1 MDALVL
7 DAVLARPLDVS
18 AVAAGNA
25 EIAGTVQCTLYS
37 RLLVLR
43 GMPQL
48 PVLYSRLLV
57 LYCIL

>member
-25 EIAGTVQCTLYS
+25 EIAGTVQQ
-37 RLLVLR
+37 VA
-43 GMPQL
+43 GA
-48 PVLYSRLLV
+48 VLYTTV
-57 LYCIL
+57 

>member
-25 EIAGTVQCTLYS
+25 AIAGTVLYTVQQVAGAAGNAAIAGTVQCTAGCWCCT
-37 RLLVLR
+37 V
-43 GMPQL
+43 
-48 PVLYSRLLV
+48 
-57 LYCIL
+57 